1 MIPVECQA
9 LKKCHDTLVEGLE
22 ANVLSLSH
30 KCHSKGLIYDD
41 TYKRILE
48 LKVLTNSEKAAQLLL
63 DVKKIIKKKQEMFE
77 KFINVLDEL
86 TCCDHLIEALKKMK
100 EHLQVSHL
108 ATCIGYITRGNVLV
122 LRLAHCHGRR
132 WHGCEK

>member
-1 MIPVECQA
+1 M

-30 KCHSKGLIYDD
+30 KCRSKGLIYDD

-48 LKVLTNSEKAAQLLL
+48 LNVLTKSEKTAQLLL
-63 DVKKIIKKKQEMFE
+63 DVKQIVKMKPEMFE
-77 KFINVLDEL
+77 KFLNVLDEL
-86 TCCDHLIEALKKMK
+86 TCCDPLIEALKKMK

-108 ATCIGYITRGNVLV
+108 AICVGYITRGNVCTLPQAKV
-122 LRLAHCHGRR
+122 AWL
-132 WHGCEK
+132 